1 MTRLTWSSQP
11 NPDALLLGQS
21 AVSTAP
27 AVTPTPTVNYT
38 DLLYNPVTTQQGMAS
53 VSLILNV
60 KVLIFPA
67 IFTGGSTSAPG
78 GGFED
83 PLKHRHPSN
92 PSSTAS
98 ATTEGLGSGAKKDQQ
113 NSYLKE
119 LEAQIR
125 SAFSTI
131 ACLRIIGIF
140 HIKQKSPFVATGNS
154 VLEESRKNVTK
165 RPTGGRRKLTLL
177 TPCQAQQN
185 HTRHRSV
192 FVLS

>member
-1 MTRLTWSSQP
+1 
-11 NPDALLLGQS
+11 
-21 AVSTAP
+21 
-27 AVTPTPTVNYT
+27 
-38 DLLYNPVTTQQGMAS
+38 MAS

-67 IFTGGSTSAPG
+67 IFTGGSTSALG

-140 HIKQKSPFVATGNS
+140 HIKQKFCGYREQRARREQEKRDQKADWWEKKTDPAYTLPSPTKPHPSQVRFHSFMNYHVPS
-154 VLEESRKNVTK
+154 KNDE
-165 RPTGGRRKLTLL
+165 
-177 TPCQAQQN
+177 
-185 HTRHRSV
+185 H
-192 FVLS
+192 LSYSLPNKI

>member
-1 MTRLTWSSQP
+1 MKKKIGKNRISKEKVVKKPDLLPLTRLTWSSQP

-38 DLLYNPVTTQQGMAS
+38 DLLYNPVTTQQGMAR
-53 VSLILNV
+53 VSLVLNG

-67 IFTGGSTSAPG
+67 IFTGGSTSALG

-98 ATTEGLGSGAKKDQQ
+98 ATTEGLGSGPKKDQQ

-125 SAFSTI
+125 SAFSPI
-131 ACLRIIGIF
+131 ACLRSIGIF
-140 HIKQKSPFVATGNS
+140 HFKSHH
-154 VLEESRKNVTK
+154 LSRQ
-165 RPTGGRRKLTLL
+165 GAA
-177 TPCQAQQN
+177 C
-185 HTRHRSV
+185 
-192 FVLS
+192 

>member
-53 VSLILNV
+53 VSLVLNG

-67 IFTGGSTSAPG
+67 IFTGGSTSALG

-125 SAFSTI
+125 SAFSPI
-131 ACLRIIGIF
+131 ACLRGIGIF
-140 HIKQKSPFVATGNS
+140 HFKSHH
-154 VLEESRKNVTK
+154 LSRQ
-165 RPTGGRRKLTLL
+165 GAA
-177 TPCQAQQN
+177 C
-185 HTRHRSV
+185 
-192 FVLS
+192 